1 MKKPNGI
8 TTTSVTTTRML
19 SALDDFDGYLR
30 SMVAA
35 GTIAQTTASSY
46 SYGLKLW
53 ASFLRSAQPERIDE
67 STIYEWLGRVRDERK
82 VSSKSLALWL
92 SALRRFFRWAVQQRL
107 ADSNPTDGVKAQR
120 SANTARHKKDA
131 LPDVDVRALLSVEL
145 SARDKAVIALKVFCG
160 LRDVEIQRIDIEH
173 FGERLNPSTQ
183 TYRRVLFI
191 RGKGRT
197 DEDDFVIVE
206 HPAVASALASWI
218 AERGNH
224 PGALFTSDSR
234 RNEGERLS
242 VRSIKRIVINA
253 MRTAG
258 VKRSKRVTSHSLR
271 HTAITKVAHVAGLRA
286 AQLFARHAKLE
297 TTAGYIH
304 DDARI
309 VDPAELMVD
318 FGNSAGG
325 AGGVV
330 MTAIN
335 ESPSW

>member
-1 MKKPNGI
+1 MSTPNGI
-8 TTTSVTTTRML
+8 TTTSATTARML
-19 SALDDFDGYLR
+19 SALDGFDAYLR

-35 GTIAQTTASSY
+35 GTIAPTTASSY

-53 ASFLRSAQPERIDE
+53 DSYLRRMNPERIDE
-67 STIYEWLGRVRDERK
+67 ATVYAWLGHIREERN

-92 SALRRFFRWAVQQRL
+92 SALRRFFRWAVQHRL

-120 SANTARHKKDA
+120 STNTRHKKDS
-131 LPDVDVRALLSVEL
+131 LPDVDVRALLSVAL
-145 SARDKAVIALKVFCG
+145 SARDNAVIALKVFCG
-160 LRDVEIQRIDIEH
+160 LRDVEVQRIDIEH

-218 AERGNH
+218 AERGDH

-234 RNEGERLS
+234 RNFGERLS

-271 HTAITKVAHVAGLRA
+271 HTAITKVAHVAGPRA

-318 FGNSAGG
+318 FGAGG

-330 MTAIN
+330 TAIN